1 MPNFRAWLTVLLLG
15 CALAANAATV
25 VFLGGGSDSDL
36 FREAFAR
43 LKLPETVTFESYCV
57 SIDPPEKIRE
67 RARAA
72 DVLVINAL
80 VRELRELVAS
90 GDIDFSK
97 TKLYALASRRLPK
110 TVSAQEPE
118 EVEAYRSNRRPV
130 NYRNMVYWIVNRELD
145 KGVAFAPPQTLP
157 DLGVTHPDAKQI
169 FPSIDEF
176 RAWAEK
182 SGHDHKDGG
191 LVAFAVH
198 SASINASE
206 LALFR
211 HLTDEFEG
219 QGLNVAVVYGDEV
232 QMIDELLLDK
242 AGKARVD
249 AVLALSFKF
258 KSGLGEP
265 LRQALAKLDV
275 PVFNA
280 LRLYRQTTP
289 EWEASPRGM
298 NDFSVAFGFIAPEI
312 SGLIEPSL
320 LFGVK
325 VVTGPDGRQ
334 TQEPEPFPAQIRIT
348 ALRLKKWIELR
359 RKPNAEKRVAIFI
372 YNGAGGKQ
380 NIGAS
385 YLNVPRSLVNI
396 TKTLAREG
404 YAAGGLE
411 ALDEAAMTAQLLDS
425 ARNVGSWAPG
435 EVEALAARPGVVRLP
450 RKTYERWFAELPEA
464 LRNAVIAEWGPPG
477 KTPIMTSGDDFLI
490 PMLRRGHLVILP
502 EPMRGWGDDP
512 MKLLHS
518 TTLAPTHQY
527 LAVYLWLRHEFQA
540 DAMIHLGRHGS
551 SEWLPGKQLGLS
563 ANDAPLVV
571 RGDIPEIYPYISD
584 GIGEAIVAKRRASA
598 VMIDH
603 LTPFLKIP
611 AQDRAVTELR
621 QRLNDLRSADPG
633 VKEQRE
639 AALLRFAA
647 EQKLPERLGLKADS
661 PGLVEALED
670 YAEHRASPAP
680 FGLHAFGES
689 PSAAEVAAMAELIP
703 GKNRVAAQTHLA
715 EAGQDEMNALL
726 RTLSGH
732 FLEPGSS
739 GDPVRNPALLPVGRN
754 FYSFDPAKVPTPEA
768 MEKGRILAEKLL
780 AAEVKKN
787 GKLPRKVALV
797 LWAGETTRTD
807 GVNEAMAL
815 ALLGMKLQYDRN
827 ERVTGA
833 VPIPG
838 AQLGRPRIDVLI
850 TTSGAYRD
858 QFGDL
863 IRLLDRAQRQAAR
876 LDDAENFIRSNSEQ
890 AAARLKAQGV
900 SDSDAALWSERRIFF
915 PAPGTYGTR
924 VNKLAGASGLWENE
938 SELAEV
944 YTRNMSYSVD
954 ASGEPAAAAPAAL
967 AAGLGQ
973 VETLFHSRSSNVYG
987 VTDIDDMYQY
997 LGGLS
1002 LAVRRNSGRAPGEY
1016 IVDQRDPA
1024 AAKVS
1029 ALKTFLGA
1037 ELDSRLFNREW
1048 IEAMVKENYS
1058 GGKTLARTT
1067 DNLWGWQAV
1076 TPENVGADDWRNL
1089 YEIYVKDRYHL
1100 NLKKFFAGTNEWAC
1114 QSMTGRMLEA
1124 VRKEYWQPD
1133 LATRQAVAAEYAQS
1147 VIRQGMA
1154 CCDHTCNNPLLNQMV
1169 VNLIS
1174 MPGVLSPE
1182 LVMKFKVAVE
1192 RAAAK
1197 TLDRQV
1203 RERRELQKQ
1212 LAESFGNQNRPNS
1225 AKAVASQAA
1234 KESARAPAP
1243 GEAKTVKGFRMKE
1256 KQANA
1261 ERTELSSSG
1270 LKWTVLVAVV
1280 LLIGVFGFGCL
1291 RREG

>member
-1 MPNFRAWLTVLLLG
+1 MPNVRTWFAGFLLAAG
-15 CALAANAATV
+15 LAANAATV

-36 FREAFAR
+36 LREAFAG
-43 LKLPETVTFESYCV
+43 LKLPETVRFESYCV
-57 SIDPPEKIRE
+57 SLDPPERIRE

-80 VRELRELVAS
+80 VGELRELVAS
-90 GDIDFSK
+90 GDIDFTK
-97 TKLYALASRRLPK
+97 TKLYALASRRLPE
-110 TVSAQEPE
+110 TVPAKEPE
-118 EVEAYRSNRRPV
+118 EIEAYRANRRPV
-130 NYRNMVYWIVNRELD
+130 NYRNLVYWLVNRELD
-145 KGVAFAPPQTLP
+145 KRVKFDPPQTLP
-157 DLGVTHPDAKQI
+157 ELGVTHPDAKQI
-169 FPSIDEF
+169 FASIDEF
-176 RAWAEK
+176 RAWAKK
-182 SGHDHKDGG
+182 SGHDHQDGG

-198 SASINASE
+198 AASINANE

-211 HLTDEFEG
+211 HLTAEFER
-219 QGLNVAVVYGDEV
+219 QGLNVAVVYGDEARV
-232 QMIDELLLDK
+232 IEELLLDK
-242 AGKARVD
+242 DGKARVD

-265 LRQALAKLDV
+265 LRRALAKLDA

-289 EWEASPRGM
+289 EWAASPRGM

-320 LFGVK
+320 LFGSTVT
-325 VVTGPDGRQ
+325 TGPDGRQ
-334 TQEPEPFPAQIRIT
+334 AQESEPFPEQIRIT
-348 ALRLKKWIELR
+348 AERLKKWIALR

-385 YLNVPRSLVNI
+385 YLNVPRSLVHI
-396 TKTLAREG
+396 AQALAREG

-411 ALDEAAMTAQLLDS
+411 TLDEAAMTARLLDS

-435 EVEALAARPGVVRLP
+435 EVEALAARPDVLRLP
-450 RKTYERWFAELPEA
+450 RRTYERWFAELPES

-477 KTPIMTSGDDFLI
+477 KTPVMTFGDDFLL
-490 PMLRRGHLVILP
+490 PMLRRGNVVILP

-512 MKLLHS
+512 VKMLHS
-518 TTLAPTHQY
+518 ATLAPTHQY
-527 LAVYLWLRHEFQA
+527 LAVYLWLRHEFKA

-551 SEWLPGKQLGLS
+551 SEWLPGKQLGL
-563 ANDAPLVV
+563 AADDAPRVV

-584 GIGEAIVAKRRASA
+584 GIGEGIVAKRRAAA

-611 AQDRAVTELR
+611 EQDAAITELR
-621 QRLNDLRSADPG
+621 QRLNDVRAADPG
-633 VKEQRE
+633 VKAQRE
-639 AALLRFAA
+639 AALLRFAT
-647 EQKLPERLGLKADS
+647 EHGYPERLGLAANA
-661 PGLVEALED
+661 PGFTEALEE

-680 FGLHAFGES
+680 FGLHSFGES
-689 PSAAEVAAMAELIP
+689 PSEAETETMAALIP
-703 GKNRVAAQTHLA
+703 EKDRAAARGHLRN
-715 EAGQDEMNALL
+715 AGRDEMAALL
-726 RTLSGH
+726 RALSGR
-732 FLEPGSS
+732 FVEPGPS
-739 GDPVRNPALLPVGRN
+739 GDPVRNPAALPVGRN
-754 FYSFDPAKVPTPEA
+754 FYSFDPAKIPTPEA
-768 MEKGRILAEKLL
+768 MAKGRELAEKLL
-780 AAEVKKN
+780 AAETAKT
-787 GKLPRKVALV
+787 GKPPHRVALV

-807 GVNEAMAL
+807 GVNEATAL
-815 ALLGMKLQYDRN
+815 ALMGMAAQYDRSG
-827 ERVTGA
+827 RVTGT
-833 VPIPG
+833 VPVPG
-838 AQLGRPRIDVLI
+838 ARLGRPRIDVLI
-850 TTSGAYRD
+850 TASGAYRD

-863 IRLLDRAQRQAAR
+863 ARLLDRARRQAAR
-876 LDDAENFIRSNSEQ
+876 LDDAENFVRSNREE
-890 AAARLKAQGV
+890 AAAKLKAEGV
-900 SDSDAALWSERRIFF
+900 PAAEAAEWSERGVFF

-924 VNKLAGASGLWENE
+924 VNKLAGSSGLWEDE
-938 SELAEV
+938 RELAEV
-944 YTRNMSYSVD
+944 YTRNMAYSVD
-954 ASGEPAAAAPAAL
+954 ASGETAPAAPAAL

-973 VETLFHSRSSNVYG
+973 VGAVFHSRSGNVYG

-1002 LAVRRNSGRAPGEY
+1002 LAVRRNSGHAPGEY
-1016 IVDQRDPA
+1016 IVDGRNPG
-1024 AAKVS
+1024 KEKIT
-1029 ALKTFLGA
+1029 ALKPFLGA

-1048 IEAMVKENYS
+1048 IAAMMKENYS
-1058 GGKTLARTT
+1058 GGKTLARTA

-1076 TPENVGADDWRNL
+1076 TPENVGAGDWRNL

-1100 NLKKFFAGTNEWAC
+1100 NMKKFFAGTNEWAL

-1124 VRKEYWQPD
+1124 VRKEYWKPD
-1133 LATRQAVAAEYAQS
+1133 LAARQSIAAEYAQS

-1182 LVMKFKVAVE
+1182 LVMKFKAAVE

-1197 TLDRQV
+1197 TLGDQV

-1212 LAESFGNQNRPNS
+1212 LAESFGRGNRP
-1225 AKAVASQAA
+1225 APGKTAAPQAVRQA
-1234 KESARAPAP
+1234 ESAPAP
-1243 GEAKTVKGFRMKE
+1243 GEAKPVKGFRMKE

-1270 LKWTVLVAVV
+1270 LRWTVLAAVAA
-1280 LLIGVFGFGCL
+1280 LIAVFVFGSF